1 MDGAESQAL
10 TVPEPATAPAVMV
23 DFSEAGVDVDGEE
36 YGKIIERTD
45 GSNKSRLGD
54 INTEERPRSSSLTSL
69 ASSLSPTISP
79 DSATGTPEF
88 PFSIEQPPPTDV
100 LEEQLLT
107 VPYTLS
113 PKGAND
119 NRLRGNSI
127 SSISTGGSASS
138 QLSWSSTTAMNSV
151 GNDSTTTPT
160 TFHLTLPSP
169 TIMSPRLIS
178 YDILD
183 LPSKDEEKS
192 AETLP
197 DSQQPT
203 LATRRSRVPTDI
215 DICSISSHAQ
225 AEALVQLAQKSI
237 LDMEDVPGGDLFNGS
252 RSPLSAKLAAYGE
265 SLALERWFKQVAE
278 GKTGD
283 S

>member
-1 MDGAESQAL
+1 
-10 TVPEPATAPAVMV
+10 
-23 DFSEAGVDVDGEE
+23 
-36 YGKIIERTD
+36 
-45 GSNKSRLGD
+45 
-54 INTEERPRSSSLTSL
+54 
-69 ASSLSPTISP
+69 
-79 DSATGTPEF
+79 
-88 PFSIEQPPPTDV
+88 
-100 LEEQLLT
+100 
-107 VPYTLS
+107 
-113 PKGAND
+113 
-119 NRLRGNSI
+119 
-127 SSISTGGSASS
+127 
-138 QLSWSSTTAMNSV
+138 
-151 GNDSTTTPT
+151 
-160 TFHLTLPSP
+160 
-169 TIMSPRLIS
+169 MSPRLIS